1 MPNKYRHKLE
11 AVGLVCSGSS
21 PDSRLVEFV
30 EPPHTLAGEC
40 LPEDPGQLRADE
52 AIQAADTLL
61 LTVPN
66 QLGVEYNAHVI
77 ANILTHVA
85 PALGWR

>member
-1 MPNKYRHKLE
+1 M
-11 AVGLVCSGSS
+11 
-21 PDSRLVEFV
+21 LVE
-30 EPPHTLAGEC
+30 
-40 LPEDPGQLRADE
+40 QLRADE
-52 AIQAADTLL
+52 AIEAADTLL

-77 ANILTHVA
+77 ENVLTHVA